1 MGITRRIG
9 LRSGSTKR
17 DIRYWI
23 GEPALIQE
31 RMTLAKTSQMK
42 PEMVKSKSSIEV
54 IISEDAVKGI
64 SPDIQDRIIVL
75 PKTRT

>member
-1 MGITRRIG
+1 MG

-31 RMTLAKTSQMK
+31 RMTLANTSQIR
-42 PEMVKSKSSIEV
+42 PEMVKSNSSIEV
-54 IISEDAVKGI
+54 KNSKDTVKGI
-64 SPDIQDRIIVL
+64 SPAIQDKIIVL